1 MRPCF
6 FFLSFLMLRRPPR
19 STRTD
24 TLFPYTTLFRSIES
38 PTAAFVHSTDNDI
51 PLSVQDIL
59 INRDE
64 LLNATIVLPH
74 HELRPAQEA
83 PTPAYCRL
91 YFDEDERQ
99 AVRVFYEG
107 VLPDSETVIGGK
119 LTDELLAQAHTWQG
133 HADYLDQTPY
143 IVSGNQGWD
152 EIVNVALHDKAGY
165 QDRP

>member
-83 PTPAYCRL
+83 PTPEIGRAHVELQSLMRISY
-91 YFDEDERQ
+91 
-99 AVRVFYEG
+99 AVFC
-107 VLPDSETVIGGK
+107 LKKKKKQLVI
-119 LTDELLAQAHTWQG
+119 LL
-133 HADYLDQTPY
+133 
-143 IVSGNQGWD
+143 
-152 EIVNVALHDKAGY
+152 
-165 QDRP
+165 